1 MRGALDSSRANAALR
16 SRRYRG
22 ADRPRA
28 DGRLGVLEPMVQALF
43 PAGFRDEDDSVPLN
57 EVDSGLGAFVTQ
69 RRRLSAANASAF
81 LPSRSDTRSGA
92 TRAQATKNA
101 AITSIGNQA
110 AMH

>member
-1 MRGALDSSRANAALR
+1 
-16 SRRYRG
+16 
-22 ADRPRA
+22 
-28 DGRLGVLEPMVQALF
+28 MVQALF

-81 LPSRSDTRSGA
+81 LHSRSDTRSGA